1 MKDFKL
7 LIENISVVHNQLQ
20 QQAANAVN
28 QSLTIRNW
36 LIGHYIVEYEQ
47 NGKDRAEYGT
57 KLLFNLAYEF
67 IDVKGLNERTFRNF
81 RSFYINYPQVGVYLS
96 QPEIRRL
103 LTSELIPFKK
113 WRSLTSELV
122 GTI

>member
-57 KLLFNLAYEF
+57 KLLSKIAVELNSIKG
-67 IDVKGLNERTFRNF
+67 IDERALQRYRIFYKLYQQIGL
-81 RSFYINYPQVGVYLS
+81 V
-96 QPEIRRL
+96 
-103 LTSELIPFKK
+103 LIDSSISGSVIPILEAKQISG
-113 WRSLTSELV
+113 SLTPLLL
-122 GTI
+122 